1 MATSICRSLDR
12 RKTQFRIRVNV
23 TQTNGI
29 SIKNKND
36 ITPQFDSFS
45 LGFRLPLTFQATS
58 GGLQRSKKVGIA
70 GSYPHVDAVTLF
82 LSGDAR
88 LERCQPLT
96 LNYIKMPCL
105 EKQKKICSFP
115 FFQMKFCSLKRS
127 ITRGTAS
134 SLCSLILVAKDRL
147 N

>member
-96 LNYIKMPCL
+96 LSYIKMPCL
-105 EKQKKICSFP
+105 EKQKKICSVVLCCIGEKKT
-115 FFQMKFCSLKRS
+115 QVNDVRQVIYSL
-127 ITRGTAS
+127 
-134 SLCSLILVAKDRL
+134 SLTEELSLV
-147 N
+147 